1 LKISLRH
8 FAHSSPKFNRGGGK
22 NCAVLAGFSTQSP
35 LILSGIERE
44 KHVADLK
51 HGASIIDL
59 RSNSDTLST
68 PSLIFT
74 RKSKSEKIGLNLTF
88 EPL

>member
-1 LKISLRH
+1 
-8 FAHSSPKFNRGGGK
+8 
-22 NCAVLAGFSTQSP
+22 